1 VVSHTPPAC
10 ATSPN
15 LGEEYYEQP
24 HKKITEIEITE
35 ITNNKKQ

>member
-1 VVSHTPPAC
+1 MASQKQQKQKRRPN
-10 ATSPN
+10 ATS
-15 LGEEYYEQP
+15 LQP